1 MSQKSKERTELL
13 KKVTPHDLVK
23 FGIIPEMV
31 GRLPVITTLDSL
43 DKKALVRILTE
54 PKNSLVKQYQKIF
67 AIDGVNLLFTDAALE
82 AVAQK
87 AIDRKTGARGLRSI
101 MEETLTKLMFD
112 IPSDETVE
120 TVVIGEECVNGGE
133 PRIERNPLKKHI
145 PLEIAAAEN

>member
-1 MSQKSKERTELL
+1 
-13 KKVTPHDLVK
+13 
-23 FGIIPEMV
+23 MV

-67 AIDGVNLLFTDAALE
+67 NIDGVNLQFTDGALE
-82 AVAQK
+82 AIAQR

-101 MEETLTKLMFD
+101 MEETLTGLMFD

-120 TVVIGEECVNGGE
+120 AVVIGEDCVNGTGK
-133 PRIERNPLKKHI
+133 PKIERNPLKKHI
-145 PLEIAAAEN
+145 PLEIATTAE